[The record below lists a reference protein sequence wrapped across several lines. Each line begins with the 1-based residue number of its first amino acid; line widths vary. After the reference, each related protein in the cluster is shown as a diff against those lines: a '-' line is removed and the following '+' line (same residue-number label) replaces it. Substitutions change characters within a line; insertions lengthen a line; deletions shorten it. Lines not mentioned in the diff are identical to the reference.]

1 MATTYEY
8 LGDEDKN
15 NIIENHI
22 RNLEYGMFNT
32 EVSISVAEL
41 QATPD
46 ADSLAKMNQ
55 DLADAKTKITAL
67 KAKMIPITN

>member
-32 EVSISVAEL
+32 EISISVAEL
-41 QATPD
+41 QTTPD
-46 ADSLAKMNQ
+46 AEAIAKMNQ
-55 DLADAKTKITAL
+55 EILDSKTKIAAL
-67 KAKMIPITN
+67 KAKIIAPSN